1 MTNADRL
8 ANFNGWTH
16 HPTIHHKSG
25 MVTSNHWTKRVGD
38 KVVTSYDH
46 PMSTLD
52 AVAASLPEGWRWE
65 RIGFNQ
71 KGWHAIV
78 EGGSLVTKWKTI
90 TGCPTELEARTSAA
104 LAAWEV
110 SSAK

>member
-8 ANFNGWTH
+8 ANFNGWTLQ
-16 HPTIHHKSG
+16 
-25 MVTSNHWTKRVGD
+25 
-38 KVVTSYDH
+38 YDFVENIVAGPAEWRHADGRISDHH

-52 AVAASLPEGWRWE
+52 QVAASLPEGWRWE

-90 TGCPTELEARTSAA
+90 TACPTELEARTSAA

-110 SSAK
+110 SKA